1 MSRMYRLS
9 TPGRSTDDVCRE
21 MSEDEDEEELVKVK
35 SLDKKKGKGKGRA
48 EE

>member
-9 TPGRSTDDVCRE
+9 TPAHFTDDTRRE

>member
-9 TPGRSTDDVCRE
+9 TPAHSTDDVRRE